1 MRSRGVLG
9 VLLLVVLLA
18 GSASAYNL
26 PEWRYGNPLSPVNG
40 RILAM
45 GEAGMAAADGVSGMS
60 LNPALLGKSEG
71 IEVVGTAMV
80 VAAEEARQQPLHDS
94 FDGIIAYNTYAM
106 NMGLYDHYVGGI
118 AWSPGD
124 MYPEFE
130 WVPTV
135 AVGYRPRLD
144 MNYDYHVQFRDNDNQ
159 SQPMDKII
167 ADYYA
172 DGGGGVNAFAVALG
186 QEVAPEV
193 YVGIAVDF
201 LRGDWDT
208 RTQRVFPAD
217 SDSADVESRQG
228 YGSVSGTQFTLGVLV
243 ERLHRLDVAVVYRSP
258 FTLTGDYE
266 VRPESEEGR
275 FDWSPDMGEDFEYEY
290 PYSLGLGLEYHPR
303 NQLLTTLTFDVEFT
317 AWSEFKDADVGDLE
331 FDDTIVY
338 RAGVEHGFFDD
349 TFARFGFLYE
359 PSYVDSDETLAAF
372 SAGLGLDVLGVR
384 VDIGG
389 QVGLREYDLEDG
401 RRVRETTTQ
410 AMATLAHT
418 F

>member
-9 VLLLVVLLA
+9 VLLLVGLLA
-18 GSASAYNL
+18 GSVSGYSY
-26 PEWRYGNPLSPVNG
+26 PEWRYGNPLLPVDG
-40 RILAM
+40 RVLAM

-60 LNPALLGKSEG
+60 LNPALLGKTEG
-71 IEVVGTAMV
+71 VE
-80 VAAEEARQQPLHDS
+80 VAATGMLIVSEEARQQPLHDS

-106 NMGLYDHYVGGI
+106 NSGLYDHYVGGV

-124 MYPEFE
+124 MYAEFD

-135 AVGYRPRLD
+135 AVGYHPRFD

-159 SQPMDKII
+159 AQPMDRII
-167 ADYYA
+167 ADYFA
-172 DGGGGVNAFAVALG
+172 DGDGGVNAFTVALG

-193 YVGIAVDF
+193 YVGLGIDF
-201 LRGDWDT
+201 LNGDWDT

-217 SDSADVESRQG
+217 SDSSDVESRQG
-228 YGSVSGTQFTLGVLV
+228 YGNVTGTQFTLGVLV

-258 FTLTGDYE
+258 FTLEGEYE
-266 VRPESEEGR
+266 VRPENEDGR
-275 FDWSPDMGEDFEYEY
+275 IVWSPEMGEDFAYEY
-290 PYSLGLGLEYHPR
+290 PYSIGLGLEYHPR
-303 NQLLTTLTFDVEFT
+303 NQILTTLTLDVEYT
-317 AWSEFKDADVGDLE
+317 AWSEFKDDDVGDLN
-331 FDDTIVY
+331 FDDTVVY
-338 RAGVEHGFFDD
+338 RVGVEHGFFDD

-359 PSYVDSDETLAAF
+359 PSYVDSDNTRAAF
-372 SAGLGLDVLGVR
+372 STGLGLDVLGVR

-389 QVGLREYDLEDG
+389 QVGVREYDLGDG

-410 AMATLAHT
+410 AMATVVHT